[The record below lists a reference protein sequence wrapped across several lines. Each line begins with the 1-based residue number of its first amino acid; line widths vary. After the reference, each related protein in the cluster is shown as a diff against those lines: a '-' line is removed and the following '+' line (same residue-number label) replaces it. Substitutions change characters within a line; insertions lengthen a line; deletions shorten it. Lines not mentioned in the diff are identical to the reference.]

1 MFSHAFHLF
10 LGQISYDFMRF
21 HRFSSW
27 SLIGTAW
34 QVAEDRAV
42 EGCDDRGGRLA
53 AEGSHRGVPPALR
66 GLLRRLI

>member
-1 MFSHAFHLF
+1 
-10 LGQISYDFMRF
+10 MRF